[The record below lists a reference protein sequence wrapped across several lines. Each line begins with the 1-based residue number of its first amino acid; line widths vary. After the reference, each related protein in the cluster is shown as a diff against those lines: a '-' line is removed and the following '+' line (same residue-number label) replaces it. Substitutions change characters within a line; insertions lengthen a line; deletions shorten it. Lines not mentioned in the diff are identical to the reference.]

1 MRINQLTESNKILYH
16 GDDYGTTAL
25 NPQWM
30 MHRESNNQEGIGIY
44 FSPDINIAKS
54 YGNKIS
60 KIDADGL
67 RIVNSRMPVENVI
80 NERDAINLLKYI
92 FENDEDF
99 WYKISDYIE
108 VTGPEDVSDYHFQE
122 LFQMMEGQEIR
133 NWQSEIAMAT
143 DITVFVTGWN
153 KFIPI
158 DGLYEQRTK
167 HHSIINTNIKVER
180 VNF

>member
-1 MRINQLTESNKILYH
+1 MRISQLTENKVLYH

-25 NPQWM
+25 NAKWM
-30 MHRESNNQEGIGIY
+30 LHDESNNQEGVGIY
-44 FSPDINIAKS
+44 FSPDINVAKS

-60 KIDADGL
+60 KISADNL
-67 RIVNSRMPVENVI
+67 RIVNSRLPFNKAI
-80 NERDAINLLKYI
+80 KKQDAVNLMKYI
-92 FENDEDF
+92 FNNDEDF

-108 VTGPEDVSDYHFQE
+108 VTGPEDVEDYHFE
-122 LFQMMEGQEIR
+122 MLYDTMKGQEIR

-143 DITVFVTGWN
+143 NITNFVTGWN

-158 DGLYEQRTK
+158 DGLYETRTR
-167 HHSIINTNIKVER
+167 HHSIINTSIKVER